1 MNKLESARLSN
12 LRIILEQ
19 CEIMKK
25 ALSDYNYPL
34 SITNQELMQKT
45 GLTQFDVVHVL
56 ARLRLLNY
64 VNWIFKSDR
73 YLISEIALI

>member
-12 LRIILEQ
+12 FHIILEQ

-25 ALSDYNYPL
+25 ALSEYNYPL
-34 SITNQELMQKT
+34 SITTQELMQKT

-56 ARLRLLNY
+56 ARLRLLNC
-64 VNWIFKSDR
+64 VNWLS
-73 YLISEIALI
+73 SS

>member
-12 LRIILEQ
+12 FHIILEQ

-25 ALSDYNYPL
+25 ALSEYSYPL
-34 SITNQELMQKT
+34 SITTSELMQKT

-56 ARLRLLNY
+56 ARLRLLSC
-64 VNWIFKSDR
+64 VNWIFKGDR
-73 YLISEIALI
+73 YLISHYQN